1 MKRNKKFSSVG
12 KVLNPTKL
20 YKTDKRDI
28 KKIVVHCTA
37 SSSSNTSVDAKMVD
51 GWHLD
56 RGWSGIGYHYLIKRD
71 GTLEKGRWVD
81 NAGAH
86 AKGYNRSTIGVVY
99 AGGIKGIIK
108 GKYIADYDNMTDAQ
122 HKTLITTLNTL
133 KDMYNLKNTDIIGHN
148 ELPKVTKDCPCL
160 TMSYIRDELK

>member
-1 MKRNKKFSSVG
+1 MRNKKFSSVG
-12 KVLNPTKL
+12 NVLDPNKL
-20 YKTDKRDI
+20 YKTDKRVI

-37 SSSSNTSVDAKMVD
+37 SSSSNTSVDAKMID

-56 RGWSGIGYHYLIKRD
+56 RGWSGIGYHYVIKRD

-86 AKGYNRSTIGVVY
+86 ARGHNRSTIGVVY
-99 AGGIKGIIK
+99 AGGIKGVVK
-108 GKYIADYDNMTDAQ
+108 GKYIPDFDNMTEEQ
-122 HKTLITTLNTL
+122 HKTLTQTL
-133 KDMYNLKNTDIIGHN
+133 KTLRDMYDLEVCDVIGHN

-160 TMSYIRDELK
+160 NMRHIREELV